1 MLRTYML
8 SRLVNGTNEAADGR
22 KAWEIAAV
30 VHHVMYWRESV
41 LVAHLHSDVETRVA
55 CGARRASEMAEAADP
70 ERLGRLR
77 AALEK
82 FLGLIDHKATYVFA
96 THMQCQKLF
105 ASSAAS
111 GPDCRRKGAF
121 AVPPGTQDR
130 HTSTY

>member
-1 MLRTYML
+1 MT
-8 SRLVNGTNEAADGR
+8 
-22 KAWEIAAV
+22 
-30 VHHVMYWRESV
+30 
-41 LVAHLHSDVETRVA
+41 HLHTNVETRAA
-55 CGARRASEMAEAADP
+55 CSACRASQMAEPADP
-70 ERLGRLR
+70 ERLVRMR

-105 ASSAAS
+105 ASPAAS

-130 HTSTY
+130 HTSAC